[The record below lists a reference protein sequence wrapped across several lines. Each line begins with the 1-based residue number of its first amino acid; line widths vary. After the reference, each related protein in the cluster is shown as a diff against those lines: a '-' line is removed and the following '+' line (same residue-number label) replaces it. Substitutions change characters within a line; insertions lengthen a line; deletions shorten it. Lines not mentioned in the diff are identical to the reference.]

1 MVPHSHLGSNMI
13 ENTTAGGLK
22 QRWDTEQYMKYRR
35 ARGFDCHKPSVHIDH
50 PFLGKKFLNTADDQ
64 PQVVTIRQVT
74 KQWWGGY
81 YLAAVYMNEN
91 GSHGLVF
98 FENINCVT
106 DYILEAIESFTQDF
120 KEIENE

>member
-1 MVPHSHLGSNMI
+1 MIQHSHLVSNMI

-35 ARGFDCHKPSVHIDH
+35 ARGFDPPPPVHIQH
-50 PFLGKKFLNTADDQ
+50 PILGKRFLQKNGDHEQIVTFQ
-64 PQVVTIRQVT
+64 TVV

-81 YLAAVYMNEN
+81 YLAAVYMNEK

-98 FENINCVT
+98 FENINCIT
-106 DYILEAIESFTQDF
+106 DYILEAINSFKQEF